1 MESEA
6 HLNFSVIFDGEHSL
20 KTGLHNIVTP
30 VQLLYY
36 KEYSEDHDGHVISK
50 EAAFS
55 SPLQTVAI
63 KVEIPGKILIAVSP
77 KCYAK
82 VSSLEF
88 NDWLEFMKSKAAR
101 AFPLEIE
108 RVPENNSL
116 PRPVFLTQ
124 KHLLVTVF
132 PDSCYA

>member
-50 EAAFS
+50 GVALS
-55 SPLQTVAI
+55 IPSQTVAI

-77 KCYAK
+77 KC
-82 VSSLEF
+82 
-88 NDWLEFMKSKAAR
+88 
-101 AFPLEIE
+101 
-108 RVPENNSL
+108 
-116 PRPVFLTQ
+116 
-124 KHLLVTVF
+124 
-132 PDSCYA
+132 

>member
-20 KTGLHNIVTP
+20 KTALHNIVTP

-50 EAAFS
+50 GVAFS

-77 KCYAK
+77 KC
-82 VSSLEF
+82 
-88 NDWLEFMKSKAAR
+88 
-101 AFPLEIE
+101 
-108 RVPENNSL
+108 
-116 PRPVFLTQ
+116 
-124 KHLLVTVF
+124 
-132 PDSCYA
+132 